1 MVKTM
6 AKSNHNYQTP
16 FKAFKVF
23 NDDWTCNHFQYMVG
37 QTYTMTEELNICQTG
52 FHFCPKLMNCF
63 SYYDFNAT
71 NKVAEVEILGKV
83 EWDETKSKGCTNQ
96 IKIIREISWYEVL
109 DLVNSGDGNSG
120 NRNSGDGNS
129 GNRNSGDGNTG
140 DWNSGDGNS
149 GNRNSGDGNSGN
161 RNSGDGN
168 SGNRNS
174 GDGNS
179 GDWNSGKYNMGFCNT
194 ITETTV
200 KIFNKSCLRSKW
212 ENVTKPNF
220 FYRLDISLNW
230 KVAYRNASPQDKAL
244 LLKLPNF
251 NKQVWLELT
260 GIDLDNAETWLFDD
274 HIGIQNMMEMFD

>member
-129 GNRNSGDGNTG
+129 GNRNSGDGN
-140 DWNSGDGNS
+140 
-149 GNRNSGDGNSGN
+149 
-161 RNSGDGN
+161 
-168 SGNRNS
+168 
-174 GDGNS
+174 S